1 MDLRLRPL
9 TLLILLVACGGGEA
23 PPVKPAPAPAPV
35 APPPAPAPAPVAE
48 NIGPEGPTDLAIPS
62 FTVSTDAAVIE
73 KGKGVFEAKGC
84 PACHKFGEK
93 LVGPDLNGVG
103 ERRKPEWIARMILHS
118 GQMVKRD
125 PVAKQLFRELMVEM
139 PAQGVTDEEIGPL
152 VSFLVSH
159 PSTK

>member
-1 MDLRLRPL
+1 MRASAV
-9 TLLILLVACGGGEA
+9 LLLLVACGGGESPA
-23 PPVKPAPAPAPV
+23 PKPAPAPV
-35 APPPAPAPAPVAE
+35 AAPPSAPAAPAAE
-48 NIGPEGPTDLAIPS
+48 AVGPEGPTDLAIPA
-62 FTVSTDAAVIE
+62 FTLSTDPAVIE
-73 KGKGVFEAKGC
+73 QGKGVFEAKGC

-125 PVAKQLFRELMVEM
+125 PTAKQLFRELMVEM
-139 PAQGVTDEEIGPL
+139 PAQGVTDAEIAPL
-152 VSFLVSH
+152 VSFLASH